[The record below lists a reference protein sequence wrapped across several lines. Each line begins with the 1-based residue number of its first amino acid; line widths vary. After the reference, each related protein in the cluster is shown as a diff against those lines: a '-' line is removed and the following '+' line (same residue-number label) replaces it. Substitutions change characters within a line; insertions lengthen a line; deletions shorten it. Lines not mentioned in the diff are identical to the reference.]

1 MGRKRGMLQYV
12 SDAGSLPFCCEI
24 IPTAA
29 YWEKIVGI
37 RMGKLSSAEGSVN
50 STSSSVLN
58 QVTPDL
64 FMPYRQGSRFRV

>member
-1 MGRKRGMLQYV
+1 MLQCA

-29 YWEKIVGI
+29 YWEKVVGI
-37 RMGKLSSAEGSVN
+37 GIGKLSSAEDSMN